1 MKTILVPT
9 DFSHTANNA
18 AQYAIDFAKQFGANK
33 IVLFNT
39 FSIPVSVSPDPT
51 ASVLGGIDFK
61 DLEKISTEGLMHLA
75 THLRDTCPTEI
86 EITTLSN
93 YGNLIE
99 QIQGACKETNA
110 DLVVMGIT
118 GGGVITQKVI
128 GSNTTSLAKSSTVP
142 VLIIPSEIAYKH
154 VSRVLIVSD
163 FESVETSTP
172 FYPIQPLLDSTNAQ
186 LYVLHVAENSHH
198 KMDEKAFESIAFKYL
213 FEAYHPEFFF
223 EVNTNFPE
231 TVNQFVKEQSI
242 DILIVFPK
250 KHGFLENLFV
260 ASHTKELAFNS
271 SIPVL
276 AAHA

>member
-51 ASVLGGIDFK
+51 ASMLGGIDFK
-61 DLEKISTEGLMHLA
+61 DLEKVSIEGLTHLA
-75 THLRDTCPTEI
+75 TRLGDTCPADV

-93 YGNLIE
+93 YGYLQE

-110 DLVVMGIT
+110 DLVIMGIT
-118 GGGVITQKVI
+118 GGGVIAQKVV
-128 GSNTTSLAKSSTVP
+128 GSNTTSLAKTSPVP
-142 VLIIPSEIAYKH
+142 VLIIPSEVKYKH
-154 VSRVLIVSD
+154 ISRVLILSD
-163 FESVETSTP
+163 FENVEATTP
-172 FYPIQPLLDSTNAQ
+172 FYPVQPLLESTKAQ

-198 KMDEKAFESIAFKYL
+198 AMDEKAFECVAFKYM
-213 FEAYHPEFFF
+213 FAKYHPKFFF
-223 EVNTNFPE
+223 EVNTNFAE
-231 TVNQFVKEQSI
+231 TVIQFVKEQSI

-250 KHGFLENLFV
+250 KHGFLETLFV

-271 SIPVL
+271 NVAVL

>member
-51 ASVLGGIDFK
+51 SSLLSGVDFK
-61 DLEKISTEGLMHLA
+61 DLEKSSIEGLTHLA
-75 THLRDTCPTEI
+75 NHLRDTCPNDV

-93 YGNLIE
+93 YGYLQE

-110 DLVVMGIT
+110 NLVVMGIT
-118 GGGVITQKVI
+118 GGGVITQKVV
-128 GSNTTSLAKSSTVP
+128 GSNTTSLAKTSPVP
-142 VLIIPSEIAYKH
+142 ILIIPSEVTYKH

-163 FESVETSTP
+163 FEQVETSTP
-172 FYPIQPLLDSTNAQ
+172 FYPIQPLLESTKAQ

-198 KMDEKAFESIAFKYL
+198 KIDEKAFESVAFKYM
-213 FEAYHPEFFF
+213 FAAYHPKFFF
-223 EVNTNFPE
+223 EVNPNFAE
-231 TVNQFVKEQSI
+231 TVNQFVSENSI

-250 KHGFLENLFV
+250 KHGILETLFV

-271 SIPVL
+271 NVPVL